1 MSEREIPG
9 QIVLHPL
16 VTDKIREIDA
26 LRNKLAVL
34 IEEHESLLYGER
46 EILMAQYNRDLG
58 HLEHDLFCLNAG
70 MAELRRRIAILQAD
84 LNRGKAITTERIARI
99 DEEIQEE
106 FEKARAEIEE
116 RERQL
121 RQSGALL
128 DSEYWMKPEDV
139 RELKTLYRRLCRRYH
154 PDVGGAEAKGWEQI
168 WSALQRA
175 YREGDLD
182 LLRALAE
189 SIDVPGKTVPDTSAG
204 DLDTEIER
212 LRSRIERQG
221 ERIAK
226 LLSEPPFSYREKLD
240 DSQWVRARQTELKQ
254 EIAGRKERQAELRL
268 RYDALLPP
276 SGTVH

>member
-106 FEKARAEIEE
+106 FE
-116 RERQL
+116 
-121 RQSGALL
+121 
-128 DSEYWMKPEDV
+128 
-139 RELKTLYRRLCRRYH
+139 RRSKR
-154 PDVGGAEAKGWEQI
+154 G
-168 WSALQRA
+168 SASYA
-175 YREGDLD
+175 SP
-182 LLRALAE
+182 APC
-189 SIDVPGKTVPDTSAG
+189 SIPNTG
-204 DLDTEIER
+204 
-212 LRSRIERQG
+212 
-221 ERIAK
+221 
-226 LLSEPPFSYREKLD
+226 
-240 DSQWVRARQTELKQ
+240 
-254 EIAGRKERQAELRL
+254 
-268 RYDALLPP
+268 
-276 SGTVH
+276 

>member
-1 MSEREIPG
+1 MSERETSG
-9 QIVLHPL
+9 QLVLHPL
-16 VTDKIREIDA
+16 VADKLREIDA
-26 LRNKLAVL
+26 LREKLAVL
-34 IEEHESLLYGER
+34 IEEHEGLLYGER

-58 HLEHDLFCLNAG
+58 HLEHELFCLNVG
-70 MAELRRRIAILQAD
+70 IAELRRRIAILQAD
-84 LNRGKAITTERIARI
+84 LNRGKAITTGRIARL

-116 RERQL
+116 KEHQL

-128 DSEYWMKPEDV
+128 DSAHWMKPEDL
-139 RELKTLYRRLCRRYH
+139 RELKTLYRRLCQRYH

-168 WSALQRA
+168 WGALQRA

-189 SIDVPGKTVPDTSAG
+189 SIDVPGKAVPDTSAD

-221 ERIAK
+221 ERVAK

-240 DSQWVRARQTELKQ
+240 DPRWVRARQTELRQ
-254 EIAGRKERQAELRL
+254 EIAERKERQAELRL